1 MGSGRSEMKD
11 WRKVTT
17 PPEVSVQVGRLRLMG
32 NSPEAVPSGLLSE
45 MKGAL
50 RDVSKTA
57 SRSAEVGTGP
67 LLSAGWSEK
76 KVGAHSDGRANRLLL
91 GTSAFVCP
99 QV

>member
-1 MGSGRSEMKD
+1 MGSRRSEMKG

-32 NSPEAVPSGLLSE
+32 NSPEAVPSRLLSE

-50 RDVSKTA
+50 RNVSKTA
-57 SRSAEVGTGP
+57 SRSVEVGTGP

-76 KVGAHSDGRANRLLL
+76 KVGAHRDGRANRLLL
-91 GTSAFVCP
+91 GTSTFVCP

>member
-17 PPEVSVQVGRLRLMG
+17 PPEVSAQMGRLRLMG
-32 NSPEAVPSGLLSE
+32 NSPEAVLSGLLSE

-50 RDVSKTA
+50 RDISRTA
-57 SRSAEVGTGP
+57 SRSVEVGTGP

-76 KVGAHSDGRANRLLL
+76 KVGAQGW
-91 GTSAFVCP
+91 
-99 QV
+99 